1 MLIPTAVY
9 NSLQQSTSYTFDSVP
24 DTFTFAPR
32 LSIPLGMTVDYG
44 TVTLS
49 GFNMPISAR
58 VSTGNLQINGASYG
72 TGLVSVYPGDIL
84 RILLTAGTSYG
95 TTQSGQLYLGSLTP
109 IAYRLQTN
117 MAPALVIAPISVVGS
132 ITGGGGGGGSSS
144 SSVST
149 SVSSSQG
156 TSSSPVMQ

>member
-1 MLIPTAVY
+1 MLIPTVVY
-9 NSLQQSTSYTFDSVP
+9 EALQQSTNYTFDSIP

-32 LSIPLGMTVDYG
+32 LSTALGMIVDYG
-44 TVTLS
+44 PVTLS

-95 TTQSGQLYLGSLTP
+95 ATQSGQLYLGSLTP
-109 IAYRLQTN
+109 IVYRLETN
-117 MAPALVIAPISVVGS
+117 MAPTLVITPISVMDS
-132 ITGGGGGGGSSS
+132 ITGGGGGGGGS

-149 SVSSSQG
+149 SISSSQR
-156 TSSSPVMQ
+156 TSSSPMMQ